1 MGRPKKIEIP
11 EDEMIRDEVKFYDTL
26 NSFADVLYRI
36 NEQASD
42 GETKKNIE
50 KKMCRLIPAFT
61 LLCGVSLDDVPKKS
75 SKKVQP
81 VEVLEPPK
89 KEPEQLPSN
98 FIKEDN
104 GWGLCPVCR
113 KKIIKLTSTTKLID
127 FPAYCK
133 SCKAEYIVSWWNVE
147 SKDIEYTRY
156 VNNTHYVDR
165 RNIRN
170 DGMKGTGVKHFMNT
184 RTSATE
190 RVAMK
195 L

>member
-1 MGRPKKIEIP
+1 M
-11 EDEMIRDEVKFYDTL
+11 
-26 NSFADVLYRI
+26 
-36 NEQASD
+36 
-42 GETKKNIE
+42 
-50 KKMCRLIPAFT
+50 
-61 LLCGVSLDDVPKKS
+61 
-75 SKKVQP
+75 
-81 VEVLEPPK
+81 
-89 KEPEQLPSN
+89 
-98 FIKEDN
+98 
-104 GWGLCPVCR
+104 CPVCR

-133 SCKAEYIVSWWNVE
+133 SFKAEYIVSWWNVE

>member
-104 GWGLCPVCR
+104 G
-113 KKIIKLTSTTKLID
+113 
-127 FPAYCK
+127 
-133 SCKAEYIVSWWNVE
+133 
-147 SKDIEYTRY
+147 
-156 VNNTHYVDR
+156 
-165 RNIRN
+165 
-170 DGMKGTGVKHFMNT
+170 
-184 RTSATE
+184 
-190 RVAMK
+190 
-195 L
+195 